1 MTATPAKD
9 AVVGIIAN
17 PAAGKDIRRLV
28 AQGRVV
34 SNQEKAN
41 TVKRVLA
48 GLDAM
53 GIGQALLMP
62 DRSGIAYGAIRDW
75 RGAMQCNLLDYEPT
89 GWQID
94 STRSAEMM
102 RAAGARCIV
111 TIGGD
116 GTNRVVAK
124 GAGEVPLA
132 PISTGTNNVF
142 PKLIEGTLAGLA
154 AGSVATDQAARDASC
169 RQACK
174 LDIMVNGELRD
185 IALVDAAL
193 SRHSMIGSKAIW
205 DMDSLKQVW
214 LTTSLATSI
223 GISSIGGRLK
233 AVGMFEPKGLQI
245 TFAESA
251 MDPRGDTD
259 DAMSVRAPIAPGI
272 VADVR
277 IAQWSEMVPGDA
289 IEIDAAGCT
298 IALDGEREIELL
310 QGDGAAVVLKA
321 NGPVVVDFDEALG
334 YAARGMGGGRVIRN
348 G

>member
-1 MTATPAKD
+1 MTARLARGS
-9 AVVGIIAN
+9 VVGIIAN

-53 GIGQALLMP
+53 GVEQTLLMP

-75 RGAMQCNLLDYEPT
+75 RGAMRSALLEYEPT

-102 RAAGARCIV
+102 RDAGAGCIV

-116 GTNRVVAK
+116 GTNRVVSK
-124 GAGEVPLA
+124 RSGDVPLA

-154 AGSVATDQAARDASC
+154 AGVVATDQTARNASC
-169 RQACK
+169 RRACR
-174 LDIMVNGELRD
+174 LDITVNGELRD

-193 SRHSMIGSKAIW
+193 SRHSMIGSRAIW
-205 DMDSLKQVW
+205 DIDSLKQVW
-214 LTTSLATSI
+214 LTTSLATAI

-233 AVGMFEPKGLQI
+233 TVGMFEAKGLQV
-245 TFAESA
+245 TFADSATDGRTGESEV
-251 MDPRGDTD
+251 TV
-259 DAMSVRAPIAPGI
+259 VRAPIAPGI
-272 VADVR
+272 IADVQV
-277 IAQWSEMVPGDA
+277 AQWSEMLPGHA
-289 IEIDAAGCT
+289 VEIDAAGCT

-310 QGDGAAVVLKA
+310 RGDRAMVALNA
-321 NGPVVVDFDEALG
+321 NGPMVVDFEAALAH
-334 YAARGMGGGRVIRN
+334 AARGMGAAG
-348 G
+348 

>member
-1 MTATPAKD
+1 MTATPARD
-9 AVVGIIAN
+9 AIVGIIAN

-53 GIGQALLMP
+53 GVGRAVLMP

-75 RGAMQCNLLDYEPT
+75 RGEMECKLLDYEPT

-94 STRSAEMM
+94 STRAAELM
-102 RAAGARCIV
+102 RAAGAGCIV

-124 GAGEVPLA
+124 GAGDVPLA

-154 AGSVATDQAARDASC
+154 AGAVATDQAARDAVC
-169 RQACK
+169 QRACK
-174 LDIMVNGELRD
+174 LDIMVNDKLRD

-193 SRHSMIGSKAIW
+193 SRQSMIGSRAIW
-205 DMDSLKQVW
+205 DMDSLKHVW

-233 AVGMFEPKGLQI
+233 TVGMFEPKGLQI
-245 TFAESA
+245 TFA
-251 MDPRGDTD
+251 DTLTNGLD
-259 DAMSVRAPIAPGI
+259 DVADVAVVRAPIAPGT
-272 VADVR
+272 VAEVR
-277 IAQWSEMVPGDA
+277 VAEWSEMRPGDA
-289 IEIDAAGCT
+289 TEIDAAGCT

-310 QGDGAAVVLKA
+310 RGDRAAIVLNA
-321 NGPVVVDFDEALG
+321 EGPMVVDFDEALRH
-334 YAARGMGGGRVIRN
+334 AARGMG
-348 G
+348 

>member
-1 MTATPAKD
+1 MTGRLARGS
-9 AVVGIIAN
+9 VVGIIAN

-48 GLDAM
+48 GLEAT
-53 GIGQALLMP
+53 GVEQVLLMP

-75 RGAMQCNLLDYEPT
+75 RGAMGCALLDYEPT

-102 RAAGARCIV
+102 REAGAGCIV

-124 GAGEVPLA
+124 GAGDVPLA

-142 PKLIEGTLAGLA
+142 PRLIEGTLAGIA
-154 AGSVATDQAARDASC
+154 AGVVATDRAAREASC
-169 RQACK
+169 RRACR
-174 LDIMVNGELRD
+174 LDIFVNGELRD

-193 SRHSMIGSKAIW
+193 SRQSMIGSRAIW
-205 DMDSLKQVW
+205 DMDALRQVW

-233 AVGMFEPKGLQI
+233 TVGMFEAKGLRI
-245 TFAESA
+245 IFA
-251 MDPRGDTD
+251 DPATD
-259 DAMSVRAPIAPGI
+259 GRANASEGTVVHAPIGPGI

-277 IAQWSEMVPGDA
+277 VAQWSEMLPGNSM
-289 IEIDAAGCT
+289 EIDAAGCT
-298 IALDGEREIELL
+298 IALDGEREIELIR
-310 QGDGAAVVLKA
+310 GDRAAVSLNA
-321 NGPVVVDFDEALG
+321 NGPMVVDFEAALEH
-334 YAARGMGGGRVIRN
+334 AARGMGGSR
-348 G
+348 

>member
-1 MTATPAKD
+1 MTKRVASGS
-9 AVVGIIAN
+9 VVGIIAN

-53 GIGQALLMP
+53 GVEQVLLMP

-75 RGAMQCNLLDYEPT
+75 RGAMRCALLEYEPT

-102 RAAGARCIV
+102 RAAGAGCIV

-116 GTNRVVAK
+116 GTNRVVSK
-124 GAGEVPLA
+124 RSGDVPLA

-142 PKLIEGTLAGLA
+142 PRLIEGTLAGLA
-154 AGSVATDQAARDASC
+154 AGVVATDGAARDASC
-169 RQACK
+169 RRACR
-174 LDIMVNGELRD
+174 LDISVNGELRD
-185 IALVDAAL
+185 IALVDATL
-193 SRHSMIGSKAIW
+193 SRQSMIGSRAIW
-205 DMDSLKQVW
+205 DMDALRHVW

-233 AVGMFEPKGLQI
+233 TVGMFEAKGLQI
-245 TFAESA
+245 SFADSVTDGRTDESE
-251 MDPRGDTD
+251 GTV
-259 DAMSVRAPIAPGI
+259 VRAPIAPGI
-272 VADVR
+272 IADVR
-277 IAQWSEMVPGDA
+277 VAQWSEMLPGDA
-289 IEIDAAGCT
+289 VEIDAAGCT

-310 QGDGAAVVLKA
+310 RGDRATVALNA
-321 NGPVVVDFDEALG
+321 NGPMVVDFEDALLH
-334 YAARGMGGGRVIRN
+334 AARGMGASG
-348 G
+348 